1 MELTYEQI
9 REKES
14 QERAM
19 YQWWTL
25 LSEQER
31 QRILKGIPGCL
42 KFGLTQT
49 NLPEAGK
56 QAIVD
61 AYAKHRLWVEELEA
75 AHPSA

>member
-49 NLPEAGK
+49 KLPEAGK
-56 QAIVD
+56 QALIE
-61 AYAKHRLWVEELEA
+61 AYAKHLLWVESLEA
-75 AHPSA
+75 AHPSE

>member
-1 MELTYEQI
+1 MELTYEQMKE
-9 REKES
+9 REAKG
-14 QERAM
+14 RAM

-31 QRILKGIPGCL
+31 QKIVKGIPGCL

-56 QAIVD
+56 QALVN
-61 AYAKHRLWVEELEA
+61 AYAEHLLWVESLEA
-75 AHPSA
+75 AHPSE